1 MYHVFIWYID
11 TIIQSLFSQ
20 LTHQNT
26 QILAK
31 STQIEQYSLWVCCFN
46 HSFWSEVF
54 YSLKRLPPVSWFWS
68 SSLSLWVGTITEFGQ
83 FSTDKKYVKTYQS
96 NKVFLCIFFKSFN
109 AKLLM
114 LQWIRHHLKG
124 FGIHC
129 FLLYTDK
136 ARIFTDFLADLRRLV
151 YGELC

>member
-68 SSLSLWVGTITEFGQ
+68 SSLSLWVGTITESQKKNSEARTFYKILN
-83 FSTDKKYVKTYQS
+83 FFAKSSTCRNSTKNTHNHETKNYCWLNNPTMYKNTAY
-96 NKVFLCIFFKSFN
+96 N
-109 AKLLM
+109 A
-114 LQWIRHHLKG
+114 
-124 FGIHC
+124 
-129 FLLYTDK
+129 TN
-136 ARIFTDFLADLRRLV
+136 
-151 YGELC
+151 